1 MALLYLEY
9 YPKGKKIIIQST
21 VIHPAVSHSR
31 EVVVWPLPL
40 HHPSITVE
48 EPSLL
53 RWRVARGRTRPPYLT
68 PNVHIRRLSDLL
80 LPTSSPSSVWL
91 AKMSQ
96 WFTAS
101 KLRPA
106 DLEEKKHHII
116 RGGGRFYERRWGVGE
131 MLLEFLND
139 ESVKSSWANSPCTS
153 ENALYH
159 FDWNGISFLIVA
171 RWLIDYVG
179 GDIGWARQRVVS
191 AVFVIDA
198 SSQSQCLN

>member
-1 MALLYLEY
+1 MLSLGPPGCSNPSDSISLCVCRERQLLTLQNVCTFPFDSHFISGSVVMALLYLEY

-68 PNVHIRRLSDLL
+68 PNVHIQRLSDLL

-96 WFTAS
+96 
-101 KLRPA
+101 
-106 DLEEKKHHII
+106 
-116 RGGGRFYERRWGVGE
+116 
-131 MLLEFLND
+131 
-139 ESVKSSWANSPCTS
+139 
-153 ENALYH
+153 
-159 FDWNGISFLIVA
+159 
-171 RWLIDYVG
+171 
-179 GDIGWARQRVVS
+179 
-191 AVFVIDA
+191 
-198 SSQSQCLN
+198 